1 MLKKISYYITFE
13 IIPIKNVKMIKEV
26 KVVKKIALTITPGFT
41 SYAAQ
46 SANENA
52 PHGPSD
58 TRNVPRKSI
67 G

>member
-1 MLKKISYYITFE
+1 MLKKNKLLYYFE
-13 IIPIKNVKMIKEV
+13 IIPIKNVKMIKEI
-26 KVVKKIALTITPGFT
+26 KVVKKIALTIAPGFT

-58 TRNVPRKSI
+58 TRNVPRKSV